1 MVVQLFQAL
10 LMPWCRV
17 HVWNFFCMLSI
28 KAHMGCVCSWIKKYE
43 SLSHTICFR
52 KFGDVSGQPAHTSYA
67 AQNLH
72 KTSIITIFFNS
83 LLQPL
88 LIFLRPWFH
97 CHACLKS
104 STLIV
109 CLNHGSHFLVLNYQV
124 FKSNQQH
131 CTLEIICSSLMR
143 KMSISTSLIHIL
155 GEHYHLWRIHIVISK
170 CACWKISSMSS
181 VAVKLITL

>member
-17 HVWNFFCMLSI
+17 HVWNFFLYAFNKSTY
-28 KAHMGCVCSWIKKYE
+28 GVCVLLNKKYE

-52 KFGDVSGQPAHTSYA
+52 KFEDVSGQPACSSYT
-67 AQNLH
+67 AQNWH

-143 KMSISTSLIHIL
+143 KMSISTSLIHML
-155 GEHYHLWRIHIVISK
+155 GKHYHLWRIHIVISK
-170 CACWKISSMSS
+170 YACWKISCMLS